1 MHEGALSAPTD
12 SDARCIVSRELRDRA
27 RDCRRV
33 WRWHWER
40 FWILRWE
47 NALRRPGWR
56 VEEEQQAWRRMR
68 AEVRRYAQVRAQIAG
83 MLDTSARDTAALRLT
98 ETGIQNSLTTIHR

>member
-1 MHEGALSAPTD
+1 MESGTPKAGAD
-12 SDARCIVSRELRDRA
+12 DLRRAA

-47 NALRRPGWR
+47 NALRRPSWR
-56 VEEEQQAWRRMR
+56 VEEEARAWRRMR
-68 AEVRRYAQVRAQIAG
+68 AEVLRYAELRLRIAAHSGVRGLMRAQDASDSEIVN
-83 MLDTSARDTAALRLT
+83 
-98 ETGIQNSLTTIHR
+98 EN

>member
-1 MHEGALSAPTD
+1 MESSAPKAD
-12 SDARCIVSRELRDRA
+12 LGDLYRAA

-47 NALRRPGWR
+47 NTLRRPSWR
-56 VEEEQQAWRRMR
+56 VGEEARARRRMR
-68 AEVRRYAQVRAQIAG
+68 LEVVRYAE
-83 MLDTSARDTAALRLT
+83 LRLRIAAQSDHCAADT
-98 ETGIQNSLTTIHR
+98 TCHLDRIQNSLTTIRR